1 MKRIPSPIGND
12 PPRHAAVHAAVE
24 LWRFGGSNVFEEDL
38 PPPPPAPPP
47 EPGATFDNSRE
58 LAGLVEMSL
67 TSLREILSVP
77 LPGAGD
83 IDAWCAMARVHLSAT
98 EKVLNTQ
105 LRADDNVLKRRAIS
119 AMPKILRDLS
129 EMEGRV
135 PLTIEA
141 QAAE

>member
-1 MKRIPSPIGND
+1 MLIRSPIGND
-12 PPRHAAVHAAVE
+12 PAPPLKGRELCRAAVAV
-24 LWRFGGSNVFEEDL
+24 WRFGSVFDEDV
-38 PPPPPAPPP
+38 PPPPPPP

-77 LPGAGD
+77 LPSSVD

-105 LRADDNVLKRRAIS
+105 LRADENVLKRRAVS
-119 AMPKILRDLS
+119 ALPKILRDLTDMERQLPPML
-129 EMEGRV
+129 EM
-135 PLTIEA
+135 

>member
-24 LWRFGGSNVFEEDL
+24 LWRFGGSNAFAEEM
-38 PPPPPAPPP
+38 PPPPAPPP

-67 TSLREILSVP
+67 TSLREILSTR
-77 LPGAGD
+77 LPGPED
-83 IDAWCAMARVHLSAT
+83 IEAWCAMARVHLSAT

-129 EMEGRV
+129 EMEEKI
-135 PLTIEA
+135 PLTID